1 MKVRLQHCVLGLLLL
16 GSGRAHAQKLNV
28 SQKLNGFDKTVEQML
43 KEWNVPGCG
52 IAIVVKD
59 KVVFAKGYGL
69 RDVEKKLPVTPTTLF
84 PIASNTKLFT
94 ATAVGLLVED
104 GKLDW
109 DKPVKQYVPQIQF
122 YNDDLTANITMRDML
137 SHRTGMSRHDNIW
150 YNSDFSRQQLFDRL
164 KYLEPSLPLRQGYLY
179 NNMMYAAAGH
189 IVEQLSGQ
197 RWEDYIRTRFF
208 VPLGMSR
215 TIFSTEDMQKQPD
228 FLTAYYEK
236 RDTTTLAPYPFYTR
250 QQGIG
255 PAGAIVSDLNDMSHW
270 LIMQMHGGKYNGKV
284 VVPNSVMRATMQP
297 AALAATVPDKYFE
310 EINVMYGMAR
320 YTSSYKGHYRTQHG
334 GSIGG
339 IYSQVS
345 FMPTDSVGVIVFM
358 NGVHARPMLEVLVNT
373 VYDRVLSLSATP
385 WNERNLKNYRLNKAT
400 ARAARRKPGS
410 DRVLGTKPSH
420 ALADYVGQYEDPAYG
435 VLQIS
440 QDGDKL
446 RFTFNHMSL
455 PLEHYHY
462 DRFTSADDEVFG
474 QSSFSF
480 SSDAQ
485 GNIQQAKISM
495 DEKEVVFTKKGDAR
509 LLDPVFL
516 KTLAGQYELN
526 GSTMNVVFGNQEL
539 TLSTSPITHLE
550 AYKNNTFRM
559 REFSDQ
565 TVQFALD
572 ERGNPTGFNVTQDGK
587 TIRFSRKK

>member
-1 MKVRLQHCVLGLLLL
+1 MKVRLHYYLLGLLLV
-16 GSGRAHAQKLNV
+16 GASQANAQKLDV
-28 SQKLNGFDKTVEQML
+28 RKRLSGFDKTVGQML

-52 IAIVVKD
+52 IAVVVKD
-59 KVVFAKGYGL
+59 KLVFAQGYGF
-69 RDVEKKLPVTPTTLF
+69 RDLEKKLPVTPTTLF

-94 ATAVGLLVED
+94 ASAVGLLVEE

-109 DKPVKQYVPQIQF
+109 DQPVKKYVPQIQF

-137 SHRTGMSRHDNIW
+137 SHRTGMSRHDRIW
-150 YNSDFSRQQLFDRL
+150 SGSSFSRQELFDRL

-189 IVEQLSGQ
+189 IVELLSGQ
-197 RWEDYIRTRFF
+197 TWEEYVRTKFF

-215 TIFSTEDMQKQPD
+215 TIFSSVDMQQQPD

-250 QQGIG
+250 QQGVG

-270 LIMQMHGGKYNGKV
+270 LIMQMHGGKFNGKV
-284 VVPNSVMRATMQP
+284 VVPNSVIRATLQP
-297 AALAATVPDKYFE
+297 AALAATVPDKYYE
-310 EINVMYGMAR
+310 EINSMYGMAR

-345 FMPTDSVGVIVFM
+345 FMPNDSVGVIVFM
-358 NGVHARPMLEVLVNT
+358 NGVHARPMLDGLVNT
-373 VYDRVLSLSATP
+373 VYDRVMGLEATP
-385 WNERNLKNYRLNKAT
+385 WNERNLKNYRLAKAT
-400 ARAARRKPGS
+400 ARAARRKPGT
-410 DRVLGTKPSH
+410 DRVLNTQPSH

-440 QDGDKL
+440 QEAGKL
-446 RFTFNHMSL
+446 RFTFNDKSL

-462 DRFTSADDEVFG
+462 DRFTSANDEVFG
-474 QSSFSF
+474 QWSFTF
-480 SSDAQ
+480 GSDAQ
-485 GNIQQAKISM
+485 GNISQARISM
-495 DEKEVVFTKKGDAR
+495 DEKEVVFVKKADAR
-509 LLDPVFL
+509 LQDPGFL

-526 GSTMNVVFGNQEL
+526 GSTMNVAFGNKEL
-539 TLSTSPITHLE
+539 TMSTSPLTHLD

-559 REFSDQ
+559 REFSDR

-572 ERGNPTGFNVTQDGK
+572 ASGNPTGFNVTQNGI
-587 TIRFSRKK
+587 TVQYSRKK

>member
-1 MKVRLQHCVLGLLLL
+1 MKLLLHYCFLGLLLL
-16 GSGRAHAQKLNV
+16 GTSRAHAQKLDV
-28 SQKLNGFDKTVEQML
+28 TKKLNGFDKNVEQML

-52 IAIVVKD
+52 IAVVVKD
-59 KVVFAKGYGL
+59 KLVFAKGYGL
-69 RDVEKKLPVTPTTLF
+69 RDVEKKLPITPNTLF

-109 DKPVKQYVPQIQF
+109 DKPVKAYVPQIQF
-122 YNDDLTANITMRDML
+122 YNDDLTANITIRDML

-150 YNSDFSRQQLFDRL
+150 FNSDFSRQQLFDRL

-197 RWEDYIRTRFF
+197 SWEEYIRTKFF

-215 TIFSTEDMQKQPD
+215 TIFSAEDMQKQPD

-236 RDTTTLAPYPFYTR
+236 RDTTTLAPFPFYTR
-250 QQGIG
+250 QQGVG
-255 PAGAIVSDLNDMSHW
+255 PAGSIISNLNDLSHW
-270 LIMQMHGGKYNGKV
+270 LIMQMHGGKYNNKV
-284 VVPNSVMRATMQP
+284 VVPNAVIRATMQP

-310 EINVMYGMAR
+310 EINAMYGMAR

-345 FMPTDSVGVIVFM
+345 FMPNDSVGVIVFM

-373 VYDRVLSLSATP
+373 VYDRVLSLNATP

-400 ARAARRKPGS
+400 ARAARRKPAT
-410 DRVLGTKPSH
+410 DRVLGTQPSH
-420 ALADYVGQYEDPAYG
+420 PLADYVGQYEDPAYG

-446 RFTFNHMSL
+446 RFAFNHMSL

-462 DRFTSADDEVFG
+462 DRFTSADDEIFG
-474 QSSFSF
+474 QSSFTF

-485 GNIQQAKISM
+485 GNIQQAKTSM
-495 DEKEVVFTKKGDAR
+495 DEKEVVFTKKGDAH
-509 LLDPVFL
+509 LMDPTFL
-516 KTLAGQYELN
+516 KTLVGQYELN
-526 GSTMNVVFGNQEL
+526 GSTMNVVFGNKEL
-539 TLSTSPITHLE
+539 TLSTSPLTHLE

-572 ERGNPTGFNVTQDGK
+572 ASGNPTGFNVTQDGK
-587 TIRFSRKK
+587 TIRFNRKK